1 MESVNKHQAQQRIAH
16 IYDIANATQATSKDI
31 NEHVKKI
38 RKAAGL
44 KQPAGDSKQFMKDIG
59 SI

>member
-1 MESVNKHQAQQRIAH
+1 MESINKHQAQQRIAY
-16 IYDIANATQATSKDI
+16 IYDTANAAQATSKDI
-31 NEHVKKI
+31 NEHAKKI

-44 KQPAGDSKQFMKDIG
+44 KQVAGDSKQFMRDIG